1 MVDAGVP
8 VVVGT
13 GAQNPAQA
21 AAHAAHA
28 QNVGA
33 HGLMVIPR
41 VLSRGTSPAAQR
53 AHFGGILSAA
63 PNLPAI
69 IYNSPYYGYETKAD
83 LFFDVYRH
91 GMLMNFDLM
100 EPIAGRSLPT
110 VEKLRIMTKQ
120 HCLAMIRT
128 QPYQRCVWEGVSLM
142 ERGAT
147 TPEQRDVLIEL
158 QAMRDKYADIFR
170 SVLEQAKAEGSV
182 QFESSSI
189 ALQLMFMSLN
199 SPLFWFRR
207 RDGQDDAT
215 IDGVASQ
222 CTVFALRGLG
232 LKEELIADV

>member
-1 MVDAGVP
+1 MSESASTHTVRSVQEDILD
-8 VVVGT
+8 
-13 GAQNPAQA
+13 A
-21 AAHAAHA
+21 AAQCFMDRGYTATSIDDVARSL
-28 QNVGA
+28 GA
-33 HGLMVIPR
+33 TKGR
-41 VLSRGTSPAAQR
+41 
-53 AHFGGILSAA
+53 
-63 PNLPAI
+63 
-69 IYNSPYYGYETKAD
+69 IYHHYRSKAD
-83 LFFDVYRH
+83 LFFDVYRQ

-100 EPIAGRSLPT
+100 EPIAAQSLPT
-110 VEKLRIMTKQ
+110 VEKLRVMAKQ

-142 ERGAT
+142 EQGAT
-147 TPEQRDVLIEL
+147 TPEQREVLIEL
-158 QAMRDKYADIFR
+158 QAMRDNYADIFR
-170 SVLEQAKAEGSV
+170 AVIEQAKAEGCA